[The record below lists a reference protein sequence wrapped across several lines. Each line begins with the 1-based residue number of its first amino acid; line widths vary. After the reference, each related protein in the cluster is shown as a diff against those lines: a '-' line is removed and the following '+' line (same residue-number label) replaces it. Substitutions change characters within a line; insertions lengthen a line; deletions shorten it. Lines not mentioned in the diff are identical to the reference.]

1 MKELQARM
9 EVEEKEL
16 DDLLYI
22 VTKEIEDEERRKDD
36 IMEEEEAIDEL

>member
-36 IMEEEEAIDEL
+36 IMEEEEAID